1 MSAETSDKTSSD
13 LTGAREL
20 ENHLRWLDTFTP
32 ASLGVLSTASGIY
45 TYLGISTLLDDTGSL
60 SIVAALAYSTAVSV
74 GIFVFWSYLLRLLPS
89 MRSAK
94 GVFGLTIAMSIGSLA
109 IVAMSSWLNAT
120 ALAGSAAVEQHL
132 GKTISAYQNA
142 LEQANKIAVSAQGLE
157 AEVERSAVTF
167 RNLAEQESRG
177 NLSGKAGEGT
187 VYAVLLQKADELGAL
202 KISITEKS
210 PFIDELFETGNKT
223 ITKMQSLKSGSGP
236 IDVRSLKFSEESI
249 SLSGVITE
257 LRQISAAPLVYRA
270 AGDLDK
276 VILPALDGRTA
287 NFRDVQEGTIQ
298 SIMESIKSRADTLKS
313 AAQEVMDLPEPQS
326 SPYTSISSADAVIL
340 YASHFYPQWAGAIAI
355 DLLPAILVFML
366 AITQAAIRNG
376 TDGASAEERM
386 TVSELRVAMKA
397 IKDVEQEL
405 DNNKIK
411 SK

>member
-210 PFIDELFETGNKT
+210 PLIDELFETGNKT

>member
-94 GVFGLTIAMSIGSLA
+94 GVFGLTVAMSIGSLA

-210 PFIDELFETGNKT
+210 PLIDELFETGNKT

-366 AITQAAIRNG
+366 AVTQAAIRNG

-386 TVSELRVAMKA
+386 TVSSLE
-397 IKDVEQEL
+397 
-405 DNNKIK
+405 
-411 SK
+411 

>member
-210 PFIDELFETGNKT
+210 PLIDELFQTGNKT

-405 DNNKIK
+405 DKNKIK

>member
-210 PFIDELFETGNKT
+210 PLIDELFQTGNKT

>member
-94 GVFGLTIAMSIGSLA
+94 GVFGLTVAMSIGSLA

-210 PFIDELFETGNKT
+210 PLIDELFETGNKT